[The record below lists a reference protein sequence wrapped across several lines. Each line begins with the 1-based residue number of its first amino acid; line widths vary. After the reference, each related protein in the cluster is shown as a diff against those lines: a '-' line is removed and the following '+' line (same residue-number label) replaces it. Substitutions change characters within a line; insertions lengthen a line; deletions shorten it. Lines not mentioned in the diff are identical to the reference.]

1 MKKLNIA
8 IVCDG
13 VTSTTAGSFISTL
26 RFSEILRKRGHKV
39 IFITSKNSGEKN
51 ISYHNK
57 IKVYRFFS
65 VLLPK
70 TEGQLYISF
79 PTISQIKNVLIKE
92 KIDIVHIMI
101 PTPSAVLAVKATKS
115 LGINIVAHSHTQPE
129 NLFLHL
135 PKFLPLE
142 KINDIFYKYMVWIY
156 KNADII
162 ICPSK
167 FAERALTKRN
177 PEIKTIVISN
187 GVDVSKFKRID
198 AMPFLK
204 KFKIPVDYK
213 KLVFVGRL
221 HPEKRVDT
229 LIKAMTYI
237 LKEYKKAHAIIVGP
251 GHMQNSL
258 EKLSKRL
265 GVEKSVTF
273 CGIVSD
279 EELKMVYSS
288 GDIFVLPSLAELEG
302 MAVLESMSCRNPI
315 LVANSKESA
324 SVDFVD
330 GNGFLFKPK
339 NPKDLA
345 KKALILLKDEKLR
358 KSMAQKSF
366 ENSRNYDINK
376 SIDKLERV
384 YYSLKHGRK
393 ISKQ

>member
-115 LGINIVAHSHTQPE
+115 CSTGKRKTSVARAKLYPGKGII
-129 NLFLHL
+129 
-135 PKFLPLE
+135 